1 MNFEIDKF
9 IKSEK
14 GLILISKLDNLI
26 QSLDTK
32 VRKIGKCEEC
42 YSCLFE
48 TNKCPELLNTFR
60 LQWSYEIDK
69 SEIEYLSSSNIDTIE
84 FLHSLKSFKDV
95 SLLENALINKKNNFK
110 LFYYV

>member
-9 IKSEK
+9 IKSER
-14 GLILISKLDNLI
+14 GLKLMSKLDNLV

-60 LQWSYEIDK
+60 LQWSYEIDE
-69 SEIEYLSSSNIDTIE
+69 SEIEYLSSSNIDAIE

-95 SLLENALINKKNNFK
+95 SSLENALNEKNKFT
-110 LFYYV
+110 LFYYC